1 MSSAIQ
7 KTRLLDT
14 ERKAIEVIYG
24 QTALT
29 CRRQQSIVPDVLR
42 HAVEDCER
50 TGQSNQGTLGF
61 VGALRVLEYD
71 RREMDTG
78 EVLRGIGLRGAGE
91 ASGPGGTLRAC
102 RIYRKALWQNE
113 TMISI

>member
-1 MSSAIQ
+1 MDR
-7 KTRLLDT
+7 RLLLVDGSNLLFQMFFGMPSRIVD
-14 ERKAIEVIYG
+14 EQGKAI
-24 QTALT
+24 
-29 CRRQQSIVPDVLR
+29 
-42 HAVEDCER
+42 
-50 TGQSNQGTLGF
+50 QGTLGF

-102 RIYRKALWQNE
+102 RICRKALWQNE